1 MSSTQA
7 LNAQPVVILSDD
19 GGGVALD
26 ATVTQTHS
34 GSQTITEHPV
44 EVGAN
49 VTDHSLKDP
58 DKLQLQGIV
67 SDYPILRDIN
77 AGPEPAIIGGDPDR
91 RAQQAYLELV
101 RFKNEARLLQVVTEL
116 RDYSDLMIESV
127 SVAKDKSRRHVLDI
141 TIGLKEFRKASV
153 ETVDAP
159 EPVEPVHKSRRN
171 QGRKPKK
178 RPATQ
183 VEEKADSILSSV
195 ADSFDRQ
202 RGEGGLFGSLL

>member
-7 LNAQPVVILSDD
+7 LNAQPVTILSDD

-26 ATVTQTHS
+26 ATITQTHS

-44 EVGAN
+44 EEGAN

-58 DKLQLQGIV
+58 DKLQLVGVV

-91 RAQQAYLELV
+91 RSQQAYFELV

-116 RDYSDLMIESV
+116 REYTDMMIDSISV
-127 SVAKDKSRRHVLDI
+127 PKDRATRHNITV
-141 TIGLKEFRKASV
+141 TIGLKEFRKASLESV
-153 ETVDAP
+153 EAP
-159 EPVEPVHKSRRN
+159 QPSEPVHKKRRN
-171 QGRKPKK
+171 NGRKPKK
-178 RPATQ
+178 KPKTE
-183 VEEKADSILSSV
+183 VEEKADGILESWAQG
-195 ADSFDRQ
+195 ADKT
-202 RGEGGLFGSLL
+202 RGAGGLFGSLF